1 MSELPPSPD
10 SAPDAAPEFSRRL
23 DIRQVESKPGH
34 FEANASER
42 AALAA
47 RFGLV
52 RIDSLSADL
61 ALTRSDRQVEARG
74 TLKAAF
80 IQSCAISAEDL
91 PVSVEEPVFFR
102 FVPETDD
109 HTPDEEVELTA
120 DDLDEIEY
128 TGTHIDIGEAVAQS
142 LALAID
148 PFLTGPDA
156 EEARKAAGI
165 GTPEDQGPFA
175 ALKGL
180 NLKDK

>member
-1 MSELPPSPD
+1 MSRN
-10 SAPDAAPEFSRRL
+10 EFPREF
-23 DIRQVESKPGH
+23 DVRQVEGKAVRI
-34 FEANASER
+34 EANEAER
-42 AALAA
+42 AALAK

-52 RIDSLSADL
+52 RIDGLEAEVELSRVAE
-61 ALTRSDRQVEARG
+61 RVVEGRG
-74 TLKAAF
+74 TLRARF
-80 IQSCAISAEDL
+80 VQSCAVSAEDL
-91 PVSVEEPVFFR
+91 PVSAEEPLFFR
-102 FVPETDD
+102 FVPENA
-109 HTPDEEVELTA
+109 HHAPDEEIEIGA
-120 DDLDEIEY
+120 EECDEIEY
-128 TGTHIDIGEAVAQS
+128 SGTHIDLGEAVAQS